1 MPTETQRLFR
11 RDNDGTIPIDISR
24 NGRHQY
30 SVNGGPL
37 LPSTT
42 GILGHLD
49 SDGFGIGMNWT
60 RKLIRDSGDIDAAHK
75 ASNEARD
82 LGTEFHASVE
92 SYVKTGFITEDPMF
106 SRWLERCQKHT
117 FFGTEKFVANEK
129 LGYGGTIDALSLE
142 THAGKDFVAVWDWKT
157 KDPDSFKRSGPK
169 RLEAM
174 YKKDFAQV
182 AAYAKALTS
191 LDTVFGPAELGYI
204 GYVMRDGSAIH
215 VVEVDMKLGWKLF
228 RLSHRIHTLMKGGE

>member
-11 RDNDGTIPIDISR
+11 RDKDGTIPIDISR

-60 RKLIRDSGDIDAAHK
+60 RKLIRESGDIDAAHK

-82 LGTEFHASVE
+82 LGTAFHASVE

-129 LGYGGTIDALSLE
+129 LGYGYGGTIDALSLE
-142 THAGKDFVAVWDWKT
+142 TDHRAGKDVVAVWDWKT
-157 KDPDSFKRSGPK
+157 KDPDSFNKYGPS
-169 RLEAM
+169 
-174 YKKDFAQV
+174 KKDFAQV

-215 VVEVDMKLGWKLF
+215 VVEVDIELGWELF
-228 RLSHRIHTLMKGGE
+228 QLSHRIHTLMKGGDS

>member
-11 RDNDGTIPIDISR
+11 RDKDGTIPIDISR

-60 RKLIRDSGDIDAAHK
+60 RKLIRESGDIDAAHK

-82 LGTEFHASVE
+82 LGTAFHASVE

-142 THAGKDFVAVWDWKT
+142 THAGQDVLAVWDWKT
-157 KDPDSFKRSGPK
+157 KDPDSFKKYGPS
-169 RLEAM
+169 
-174 YKKDFAQV
+174 KKDFAQV

-204 GYVMRDGSAIH
+204 GYVMRDGSAAIH
-215 VVEVDMKLGWKLF
+215 VVEVDIELGWELF
-228 RLSHRIHTLMKGGE
+228 QLSHRIHTLMKGGAS

>member
-11 RDNDGTIPIDISR
+11 RDKDGTIPIDISR

-60 RKLIRDSGDIDAAHK
+60 RKLIRESGDIDAAHK

-82 LGTEFHASVE
+82 LGTAFHASVE

-129 LGYGGTIDALSLE
+129 LGYGYGGTIDALSLE
-142 THAGKDFVAVWDWKT
+142 TDHRAGKDVVAVWDWKT
-157 KDPDSFKRSGPK
+157 KDPDSFNKYGPS
-169 RLEAM
+169 
-174 YKKDFAQV
+174 KKDFAQV

-215 VVEVDMKLGWKLF
+215 VVEVDIELGWELF
-228 RLSHRIHTLMKGGE
+228 QLSHRIHTLMKGGAS

>member
-11 RDNDGTIPIDISR
+11 RDKDGTIPIDISR

-49 SDGFGIGMNWT
+49 GGDGFGIGMNWT
-60 RKLIRDSGDIDAAHK
+60 RKLIRESGDIDAAHK

-82 LGTEFHASVE
+82 LGTAFHASVE

-106 SRWLERCQKHT
+106 SRWLERCQKIS

-142 THAGKDFVAVWDWKT
+142 THAGQDVVAVWDWKT
-157 KDPDSFKRSGPK
+157 KDPDSFNKYGPS
-169 RLEAM
+169 
-174 YKKDFAQV
+174 KKDFAQV

-215 VVEVDMKLGWKLF
+215 VVEVDIELGWELF
-228 RLSHRIHTLMKGGE
+228 QLSHRIHTLMKGGLHD

>member
-11 RDNDGTIPIDISR
+11 RDKDGTIPIDISR

-60 RKLIRDSGDIDAAHK
+60 RKLIRESGDIDAAHK

-82 LGTEFHASVE
+82 LGTAFHASVE

-106 SRWLERCQKHT
+106 SRWLERCQKIS

-142 THAGKDFVAVWDWKT
+142 TDHRAGKDVVAVWDWKT
-157 KDPDSFKRSGPK
+157 KDPDSFNKYGPS
-169 RLEAM
+169 
-174 YKKDFAQV
+174 KKDFAQV

-215 VVEVDMKLGWKLF
+215 VVEVDIELGWELF
-228 RLSHRIHTLMKGGE
+228 QLSHRIHTLMKGGDS

>member
-60 RKLIRDSGDIDAAHK
+60 RKLIRESGDIDAAHK

-82 LGTEFHASVE
+82 LGTAFHASVE

-106 SRWLERCQKHT
+106 SRWLERFQKHT
-117 FFGTEKFVANEK
+117 FFGIEKFVANEK
-129 LGYGGTIDALSLE
+129 LGDGYGGTIDALSLE
-142 THAGKDFVAVWDWKT
+142 TDHRAGKDVVAVWDWKT
-157 KDPDSFKRSGPK
+157 KDPDSFNKYGPS
-169 RLEAM
+169 
-174 YKKDFAQV
+174 KKDFAQV

-204 GYVMRDGSAIH
+204 GYVLRDGSAIH
-215 VVEVDMKLGWKLF
+215 VVEVDIELGWELF
-228 RLSHRIHTLMKGGE
+228 QLSHRIHTLMKGGAS